1 MPSVPHTVT
10 ITGFSQLYCESVKDG
25 VAVGAVIIICGSD
38 GLIMYYMCGIQV
50 TLGEIEIREGGV
62 IVKFI
67 TLVPKVL

>member
-1 MPSVPHTVT
+1 MPSVPHTIK
-10 ITGFSQLYCESVKDG
+10 ITSFSQLYCESAKDG
-25 VAVGAVIIICGSD
+25 VAVGAVTIICCYG

-62 IVKFI
+62 IVIFI